1 MKKDII
7 IPEISGVEMAI
18 VYEYNSIYNT
28 NDWHVYIVNNNDTH
42 LDMVVI
48 VSKGFGDKKISSVMR
63 KKIDVLDAH
72 SFAKIEW
79 MQPDLFKLTN
89 QFQVTFF
96 VKGRLYDKTFTFKE
110 NTIKEGALRM
120 IPELKKRGIVSKQE

>member
-7 IPEISGVEMAI
+7 IPEISGVEMA
-18 VYEYNSIYNT
+18 VVFEYNGIYNT
-28 NDWHVYIVNNNDTH
+28 NDWNVYLINNNDAH
-42 LDMVVI
+42 LEMVVI
-48 VSKGFGDKKISSVMR
+48 VSKGFGNKKISSVMR

-72 SFAKIEW
+72 SFAKVEW
-79 MQPDLFKLTN
+79 IQPDLFKLTN

-96 VKGRLYDKTFTFKE
+96 VKDRLYDKTFTFKE

-120 IPELKKRGIVSKQE
+120 IPELKKRGIISKQE

>member
-7 IPEISGVEMAI
+7 IPEISDVEMAI
-18 VYEYNSIYNT
+18 VYEYNTIYNT
-28 NDWHVYIVNNNDTH
+28 NDWNVYLVNNNSFR
-42 LDMVVI
+42 LEMMVI
-48 VSKGFGDKKISSVMR
+48 VSKGFGDKNISSVMR
-63 KKIDVLDAH
+63 KKIDILDAH

-79 MQPDLFKLTN
+79 IQPDLFKLTN

-96 VKGRLYDKTFTFKE
+96 VKDRLYDKTFTFKE

-120 IPELKKRGIVSKQE
+120 IPELKKRGIISKQE

>member
-7 IPEISGVEMAI
+7 IPEISNVEMAI
-18 VYEYNSIYNT
+18 VYEYNTIYNT
-28 NDWHVYIVNNNDTH
+28 NDWNVYLVNNNNIR
-42 LDMVVI
+42 LEMVVI
-48 VSKGFGDKKISSVMR
+48 VSKGFGDKNISSVMR

-79 MQPDLFKLTN
+79 IQPDLFKLTN

-96 VKGRLYDKTFTFKE
+96 VKDRLYDKTFTFIE
-110 NTIKEGALRM
+110 NTIKEGGLRM
-120 IPELKKRGIVSKQE
+120 IPELKKRGIVAK

>member
-7 IPEISGVEMAI
+7 IPEISDVEMAI
-18 VYEYNSIYNT
+18 VYEYNTIYNT
-28 NDWHVYIVNNNDTH
+28 NDWNVYLVNNNNFR
-42 LDMVVI
+42 LEMVVI
-48 VSKGFGDKKISSVMR
+48 VSKGFGDKNISSVMR
-63 KKIDVLDAH
+63 KKIDILDAH

-96 VKGRLYDKTFTFKE
+96 VKDRLYDKTFTFKE
-110 NTIKEGALRM
+110 NTIKEGGLRM

>member
-7 IPEISGVEMAI
+7 IPEISDVEMAI
-18 VYEYNSIYNT
+18 VYEYNTIYNT
-28 NDWHVYIVNNNDTH
+28 NDWNVYLVNNNNFR
-42 LDMVVI
+42 LEMVVI
-48 VSKGFGDKKISSVMR
+48 VSKGFGDKNISSVMR
-63 KKIDVLDAH
+63 KKIDILDAH

-96 VKGRLYDKTFTFKE
+96 VKDRLYDKTFTFKE

>member
-7 IPEISGVEMAI
+7 IPEISDVEMAI
-18 VYEYNSIYNT
+18 VYEYNTIYNT
-28 NDWHVYIVNNNDTH
+28 NDWNVYLVNNNNFR
-42 LDMVVI
+42 LEMVVI

-96 VKGRLYDKTFTFKE
+96 VKDRLYDKTFTFKE

-120 IPELKKRGIVSKQE
+120 IPELKKRGIIYKQE

>member
-7 IPEISGVEMAI
+7 IPEISDVEMAI
-18 VYEYNSIYNT
+18 VYEYNTIYNT
-28 NDWHVYIVNNNDTH
+28 NDWNVYLVNNNSFR
-42 LDMVVI
+42 LEMMVI
-48 VSKGFGDKKISSVMR
+48 VSKGFGDKNISSVMR

-72 SFAKIEW
+72 SFAKVEW
-79 MQPDLFKLTN
+79 IQPDLFKLTN

-96 VKGRLYDKTFTFKE
+96 VKDRLYDKTFTFKE

>member
-7 IPEISGVEMAI
+7 IPEISDVEMAI
-18 VYEYNSIYNT
+18 VYEYNTIYNT
-28 NDWHVYIVNNNDTH
+28 NDWNVYLVNNNSFR
-42 LDMVVI
+42 LEMMVI
-48 VSKGFGDKKISSVMR
+48 VSKGFGDKNISSVMR

-96 VKGRLYDKTFTFKE
+96 VKDRLYDKTFTFKE

>member
-7 IPEISGVEMAI
+7 IPEISDVEMAI
-18 VYEYNSIYNT
+18 VYEYNTIYNT
-28 NDWHVYIVNNNDTH
+28 NDWNVYLVNNNSFR
-42 LDMVVI
+42 LEMVVI
-48 VSKGFGDKKISSVMR
+48 VSKGFGDKNISSVMR

-79 MQPDLFKLTN
+79 IQPDLFKLTN

-96 VKGRLYDKTFTFKE
+96 VKDRLYDKTFTFKE

-120 IPELKKRGIVSKQE
+120 IPELKKRGIISKQE